1 MMGARALIDD
11 ASGPGPA
18 MRRRL
23 AGFVRT
29 LRDSG
34 FAIGQAE
41 AQDAARLVISPLA
54 ERPERLRSGMKALF
68 ASRHADLG
76 RFDELFDA
84 FWRGRG
90 ARQAAK
96 VTAQGLAS
104 RSPRKFEAGPG
115 AGQEIGDLRQSTD
128 APDGAAADGKG
139 KQGGA
144 STHEGLTTKDLA
156 RLSGDRE
163 RGEAAE
169 IAERFARALRARLT
183 RRERARPRGL
193 KLDLRATI
201 RRSVARG
208 GEPFDLK
215 FKRRKPKPLRLVALL
230 DASGSM
236 ESYVSFFTRFL
247 HALSLAF
254 RESEAF
260 LFHTRLA
267 HVSSALRERNP
278 QRALDR
284 LALMAQGVGGGTK
297 IGECLSAFNR
307 AHAKRV
313 LHSRS
318 CVMILSDG
326 YDTGA
331 PELLASA
338 MRDLRR
344 RCKRIVWLNPLT
356 GRDGFAPSARG
367 MQAALPYIDLFAPA
381 HNLKS
386 LAALEPYLARI

>member
-1 MMGARALIDD
+1 MGARALIGEGG
-11 ASGPGPA
+11 GPGPA

-23 AGFVRT
+23 AGFVQT
-29 LRDSG
+29 LRDAG
-34 FAIGQAE
+34 FTIGQAE
-41 AQDAARLVISPLA
+41 AQDAARLLITPLA
-54 ERPERLRSGMKALF
+54 ERPERLRGAMKALF
-68 ASRHADLG
+68 ASRRTDLA

-90 ARQAAK
+90 VRQAAK

-104 RSPRKFEAGPG
+104 RSPRKFETGPG
-115 AGQEIGDLRQSTD
+115 AGDELSDLRQSAD
-128 APDGAAADGKG
+128 APEGAGAAGTG
-139 KQGGA
+139 KQAGA
-144 STHEGLTTKDLA
+144 STHEALTKKDLA
-156 RLSGDRE
+156 RLSGDKE
-163 RGEAAE
+163 RADAAA
-169 IAERFARALRARLT
+169 IAERFARVLRARLT
-183 RRERARPRGL
+183 RRERARPRGRR
-193 KLDLRATI
+193 LDLRSTI
-201 RRSVARG
+201 RHSIGRG

-215 FKRRKPKPLRLVALL
+215 FRRRKPKPLRLVALL

-236 ESYVSFFTRFL
+236 EAYLSFFTRFL

-297 IGECLSAFNR
+297 IGECLSTFNR

-331 PELLASA
+331 PELLETA

-356 GRDGFAPSARG
+356 GRSGFAPSARG
-367 MQAALPYIDLFAPA
+367 MQAALPYLDLFAPA
-381 HNLKS
+381 HNLES